1 MREKINEYLNKR
13 ATLNPWQL
21 ETSLDRSVEQVVV
34 VPAYNE
40 FHNIT
45 NLLHSLSQNDKA
57 ICENTLVII
66 VVNNRNETLT
76 HPNHIEN
83 NQNTLDFLRES
94 IYKKETPFC
103 LGIIDASTPGY
114 ELPPEHGVGLAR
126 KIGLDW
132 GLHVLVQNRDNPGG
146 LICLDADCEVSQ
158 NYLTEWRNYFE
169 ANTHSAGVMYSEHR
183 FDDSTL
189 LGQCMLAYEIYLRIY
204 ELGLHYACSP
214 YTFLPIGSTIGVS
227 TSLYVSA
234 GGMNTRI
241 AGEDFYFLQQ
251 LARLSK
257 IRRLCDATVFPSAR
271 ISNRVPFGTGAKL
284 QQYINQPEKRY
295 LTYPIECFD
304 ILRKWINCLDNPEEN
319 PEFMLLYAEQI
330 HPELAHFLVSN
341 YWLQKTKKIFQQNQ
355 NKISLKYHLHE
366 WFDGLKTLKLL
377 HHLRDLA
384 FKSANLFH
392 TLGELA
398 DRLQLYEFKEINLE
412 NIETDYTKQKFIL
425 DKLRELWGT
434 LNIAGINYHIES
446 S

>member
-1 MREKINEYLNKR
+1 MKEKINEYLNKR
-13 ATLNPWQL
+13 AMIDPWQL
-21 ETSLDRSVEQVVV
+21 EISLDKSVEVVVV

-45 NLLHSLSQNDKA
+45 NLLHSLSQNDGSV
-57 ICENTLVII
+57 CENTLVII

-76 HPNHIEN
+76 PTEHIKN

-94 IYKKETPFC
+94 IYKKETPFY
-103 LGIIDASTPGY
+103 LGVIDASTSGY

-132 GLHVLVQNRDNPGG
+132 GLRVLAQREDNSGG

-158 NYLTEWRNYFE
+158 NYLSEWSNFFE
-169 ANTHSAGVMYSEHR
+169 SYPHSAGVMYSEHP
-183 FDDSTL
+183 FDDSLL
-189 LGQCMLAYEIYLRIY
+189 LGQCMLAYEIYLRTY
-204 ELGLHYACSP
+204 ELGLHYARSP
-214 YTFLPIGSTIGVS
+214 YAFLPIGSTIGVS
-227 TSLYVSA
+227 PTLYVSA

-251 LARLSK
+251 LARVHE
-257 IRRLCDATVFPSAR
+257 IRRLCNATVFPSSR

-284 QQYINQPEKRY
+284 QQYISQPEKRY
-295 LTYPIECFD
+295 LTYPIEGFD
-304 ILRKWINCLDNPEEN
+304 ILRKWILCLDNPEEN
-319 PEFMLLYAEQI
+319 PEYMLLHAEQI

-355 NKISLKYHLHE
+355 NKFLLKYHLHG

-377 HHLRDLA
+377 HHLRDFA

-392 TLGELA
+392 TLEELA
-398 DRLQLYEFKEINLE
+398 DRLQLNEFKEINLE
-412 NIETDYTKQKFIL
+412 NMDTDYTKQQL
-425 DKLRELWGT
+425 LLNKLRKLWRN

>member
-1 MREKINEYLNKR
+1 MKEKINEYLNKR

-21 ETSLDRSVEQVVV
+21 ETSLNRRVEQVVV

-45 NLLHSLSQNDKA
+45 NLLHSLSQNDSI

-66 VVNNRNETLT
+66 VVNNRNETLS
-76 HPNHIEN
+76 PPEHIEN

-94 IYKKETPFC
+94 IYKKETPFY
-103 LGIIDASTPGY
+103 LGVIDASTSGY

-132 GLHVLVQNRDNPGG
+132 GLHILAQNKDNTSG

-158 NYLTEWRNYFE
+158 NYLTEWMNFFKSH
-169 ANTHSAGVMYSEHR
+169 THSAGVMYSEHR
-183 FDDSTL
+183 FDDSL
-189 LGQCMLAYEIYLRIY
+189 LGQCMLAYEIYLRTY

-227 TSLYVSA
+227 ASLYVSA

-251 LARLSK
+251 LARLGE
-257 IRRLCDATVFPSAR
+257 IQRLCNATVFPAAR

-295 LTYPIECFD
+295 LTYPIESFD
-304 ILRKWINCLDNPEEN
+304 ILRKWIKSLDNPDEN
-319 PEFMLLYAEQI
+319 PEYMLLHAEQI

-341 YWLQKTKKIFQQNQ
+341 YWLQKTKKVFQQNQ

-366 WFDGLKTLKLL
+366 WFDGLKTIKLL

-384 FKSANLFH
+384 FRSANLFH
-392 TLGELA
+392 TLEELA
-398 DRLQLYEFKEINLE
+398 NELKLQEFKEINFE
-412 NIETDYTKQKFIL
+412 NIETDYTKHKVIL
-425 DKLRELWGT
+425 GKLRKHWGR